1 MFKIDEYIKLDLLQI
16 RYHIKG
22 LCWYYSP
29 EAKLLIL
36 SFNILSNADR
46 RYQFWYF
53 YLSFYLISI
62 HVMCYIICRCPDYIG
77 DPNYDC
83 LVQAWLQYFRKN
95 KLEPYWYIKRLH
107 IIRNILK
114 HLWSLL
120 LRNIHIFFS
129 YSSSTAP
136 LNRDCNKRIF
146 VMAKI
151 LQQLLFSTHSPSY
164 HFWLCQN
171 FYDHDGK

>member
-53 YLSFYLISI
+53 YLSFYSYKI
-62 HVMCYIICRCPDYIG
+62 HEIICRRPDYIE

-83 LVQAWLQYFRKN
+83 LVQAWLQYLQKTNWSRADISN
-95 KLEPYWYIKRLH
+95 V
-107 IIRNILK
+107 IRNILK
-114 HLWSLL
+114 HSLSLL
-120 LRNIHIFFS
+120 LRYIHIFLWYIF
-129 YSSSTAP
+129 STAL

>member
-53 YLSFYLISI
+53 YLSFYSYKI
-62 HVMCYIICRCPDYIG
+62 HEIICRRPDYIG

-83 LVQAWLQYFRKN
+83 LVQAWLQYLQKTGAVLIYQTFNSQHTKTFM
-95 KLEPYWYIKRLH
+95 KTSTQIHSY
-107 IIRNILK
+107 
-114 HLWSLL
+114 LL
-120 LRNIHIFFS
+120 FIQLQ
-129 YSSSTAP
+129 YSSP
-136 LNRDCNKRIF
+136 QQR
-146 VMAKI
+146 
-151 LQQLLFSTHSPSY
+151 LQ
-164 HFWLCQN
+164 
-171 FYDHDGK
+171 

>member
-53 YLSFYLISI
+53 YLSFYSYKYTWNNMSSPRLYWGPKLWLLSASLITIS
-62 HVMCYIICRCPDYIG
+62 P
-77 DPNYDC
+77 
-83 LVQAWLQYFRKN
+83 KN
-95 KLEPYWYIKRLH
+95 KLEPCWYIKRYSQHSKTFVKSFTQIHSYLLM
-107 IIRNILK
+107 I
-114 HLWSLL
+114 HLQ
-120 LRNIHIFFS
+120 
-129 YSSSTAP
+129 YSSP
-136 LNRDCNKRIF
+136 QQR
-146 VMAKI
+146 
-151 LQQLLFSTHSPSY
+151 LQ
-164 HFWLCQN
+164 
-171 FYDHDGK
+171 

>member
-1 MFKIDEYIKLDLLQI
+1 MFEIDEYIKLDLLQI

-53 YLSFYLISI
+53 YLSFYSYKI
-62 HVMCYIICRCPDYIG
+62 HEIICRRPDYIG

-83 LVQAWLQYFRKN
+83 LVQAWLQYLQKTNWSRADISN
-95 KLEPYWYIKRLH
+95 V
-107 IIRNILK
+107 IRNILK
-114 HLWSLL
+114 HLLSPLL
-120 LRNIHIFFS
+120 EYIHIFLW
-129 YSSSTAP
+129 YISSTAL

>member
-53 YLSFYLISI
+53 YLSFYSYKI
-62 HVMCYIICRCPDYIG
+62 HEIICRRPDYIG

-83 LVQAWLQYFRKN
+83 LVQDWLQYLQKN
-95 KLEPYWYIKRLH
+95 WSRTDISNVY
-107 IIRNILK
+107 NVLK
-114 HLWSLL
+114 HPLSLL
-120 LRNIHIFFS
+120 VSYLDTFIFS
-129 YSSSTAP
+129 YHTFPVQLSSTETAIKEF
-136 LNRDCNKRIF
+136 L
-146 VMAKI
+146 
-151 LQQLLFSTHSPSY
+151 
-164 HFWLCQN
+164 
-171 FYDHDGK
+171 

>member
-53 YLSFYLISI
+53 YLSFYSYKYTWNNMSSPRLYWGPKLWLLSASLITIS
-62 HVMCYIICRCPDYIG
+62 P
-77 DPNYDC
+77 
-83 LVQAWLQYFRKN
+83 K

-114 HLWSLL
+114 HLWRLL
-120 LRNIHIFFS
+120 LRYIHIFFS